1 MPTTPPGAFD
11 LTAAVPLPVAKV
23 DAPMPV
29 QSQGD
34 TLRRSRPKRAAV
46 PESRE
51 PESQLR
57 PGRPVAS
64 APPVSDPEIYLR
76 HTEQGLYSWIR
87 SAIEYPATICLFVLT
102 LPIVGIAALLLKLTS
117 RGPVFY
123 SQVRLGRGGQPF
135 HVYKIRS
142 MIHDCERYTGPKWSN
157 GRDPRVLPVGRVLR
171 RLHID
176 ELPQL
181 WNVLR
186 GEMSLIGPRPERPEF
201 VHKLEQQIPRY
212 RERLLVRP
220 GITGLAQVQ
229 LPPDFNVEDVR
240 RKLAYDLYYIE
251 QMGPWLDC
259 RITLSTILKMVGFRL
274 SVLRSMFRMPSLGIV
289 EERYR
294 SALPLSE
301 AASALKIQT
310 A

>member
-1 MPTTPPGAFD
+1 
-11 LTAAVPLPVAKV
+11 
-23 DAPMPV
+23 MPV
-29 QSQGD
+29 QSRSD
-34 TLRRSRPKRAAV
+34 IYRRSRPKRALA
-46 PESRE
+46 PISTEIERQFQPSR
-51 PESQLR
+51 
-57 PGRPVAS
+57 AMTS
-64 APPVSDPEIYLR
+64 APPVSDPEIYL
-76 HTEQGLYSWIR
+76 HSPDQGIYSWIR
-87 SAIEYPATICLFVLT
+87 GAIEYPVTACLFILT
-102 LPIVGIAALLLKLTS
+102 APIVLVAALLIRLTS
-117 RGPVFY
+117 RGPAFY

-142 MIHDCERYTGPKWSN
+142 MMHDCERYTGPKWSN
-157 GRDPRVLPVGRVLR
+157 GRDPRVLPIGRVLR

-201 VHKLEQQIPRY
+201 VHKLEQAIPRY

-229 LPPDFNVEDVR
+229 LPPDFNIDDVR

-251 QMGPWLDC
+251 QMSPWLDC
-259 RITLSTILKMVGFRL
+259 QITLSTMLKMVGFRL
-274 SVLRSMFRMPSLGIV
+274 SWLRSLFMMPSMGVV

-294 SALPLSE
+294 SAIPLSE
-301 AASALKIQT
+301 GSPAVKIQT

>member
-1 MPTTPPGAFD
+1 
-11 LTAAVPLPVAKV
+11 
-23 DAPMPV
+23 MPV
-29 QSQGD
+29 QSRSEI
-34 TLRRSRPKRAAV
+34 RRRARPKRAAAPNTPE
-46 PESRE
+46 PESR
-51 PESQLR
+51 LR
-57 PGRPVAS
+57 PARTGATP
-64 APPVSDPEIYLR
+64 PPVSDPEIYFR
-76 HTEQGLYSWIR
+76 HAELGPYAWVRI
-87 SAIEYPATICLFVLT
+87 IVEYPAAACLFVLSA
-102 LPIVGIAALLLKLTS
+102 PIVALAALLIKLTS
-117 RGPVFY
+117 RGPAVY

-142 MIHDCERYTGPKWSN
+142 MIHDCERYTGPRWSN
-157 GRDPRVLPVGRVLR
+157 GRDPRVLPIGRVLR
-171 RLHID
+171 KLHID

-212 RERLLVRP
+212 RERLRVRP

-229 LPPDFNVEDVR
+229 LPPDFDVEDVR

-259 RITLSTILKMVGFRL
+259 RITLSTILKMVGVRL
-274 SVLRSMFRMPSLGIV
+274 TVLRSLFMMPSQGVI

-294 SALPLSE
+294 SALPLSD
-301 AASALKIQT
+301 SSQALKIRT